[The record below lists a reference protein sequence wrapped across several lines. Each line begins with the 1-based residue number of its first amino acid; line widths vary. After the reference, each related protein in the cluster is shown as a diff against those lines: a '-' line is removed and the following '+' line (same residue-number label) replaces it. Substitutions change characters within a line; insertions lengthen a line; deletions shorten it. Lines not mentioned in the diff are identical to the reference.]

1 MTIERHD
8 GETYA
13 PAVGMSEWADAAVVG
28 GGAIGLAVAR
38 ALAAAGVEWTVLLER
53 EPAVGQGST
62 ARANGGVRAQFTTP
76 VNIAFS
82 TYSIEE
88 FERLQREHGDLLSFH
103 QVGYLFVTAS
113 EVGEAQLRAAMNLQR
128 SLDVDTEWLT
138 PEEIADKAPFLR
150 LEGLR
155 GGTFHAR
162 DGFLDPHGAVQTFR
176 AECPP
181 DRVSIRTD
189 VVVTGVLARAGSIE
203 LTTSAG
209 ELKVGWVVDA
219 AGPYAAHVA
228 AMIDVDLPVKPV
240 RRNLAF
246 VRTPEEPTSLIPMC
260 IDVDT
265 GVLVRRE
272 VGGGYV
278 IAYSNPDDPPGWD
291 SSLDPRFLEDLGRL
305 IGNRF
310 PTLRDVPFDPR
321 QCWAGLYPETPDHH
335 AIIGPAEEADRFII
349 CAGFGGHGLMHAPA
363 AGKAVA
369 ELITEGTCSTFDLHA
384 LRPSRFREGDLV
396 MESAV
401 L

>member
-1 MTIERHD
+1 MTAPRER
-8 GETYA
+8 
-13 PAVGMSEWADAAVVG
+13 VVVAVVG
-28 GGAIGLAVAR
+28 GGAVGLSVAR
-38 ALAAAGVEWTVLLER
+38 ALAAAGVEQTTVLER
-53 EPAVGQGST
+53 EPALGQGST

-76 VNIAFS
+76 INIAFS
-82 TYSIEE
+82 MYSIGE
-88 FERLQREHGDLLSFH
+88 FERLRRDHDELLSFH
-103 QVGYLFVTAS
+103 QVGYLFVTAT
-113 EVGEAQLRAAMNLQR
+113 EDGEAQLRAARDLQR
-128 SLDVDTEWLT
+128 SLGVDTELVT
-138 PEEIADKAPFLR
+138 PEEIGRRAPLVR
-150 LEGLR
+150 LDGLR

-162 DGFLDPHGAVQTFR
+162 DGFLDPHGTVQALR

-181 DRVSIRTD
+181 ERVTIRTG
-189 VVVTGVLARAGSIE
+189 VEVTGLRQRTGSIE
-203 LTTSAG
+203 IATTAG
-209 ELKVGWVVDA
+209 DLEAGWVVDA
-219 AGPYAAHVA
+219 AGPHAAAVA
-228 AMIDVDLPVKPV
+228 AMLGVDLPVEPV

-246 VRTPEEPTSLIPMC
+246 LRIPHEPPGLIPMC

-278 IAYSNPDDPPGWD
+278 IAYSNPADPPGWD
-291 SSLDPRFLEDLGRL
+291 TSLDPRFLEDLGRL

-310 PTLRDVPFDPR
+310 PTLRDVPIDPR

-335 AIIGPAEEADRFII
+335 AVVGPAEEAERFIL

-369 ELITEGTCSTFDLHA
+369 ELITEGACSTFDLRP

-396 MESAV
+396 VESAV

>member
-1 MTIERHD
+1 MTAPRERV
-8 GETYA
+8 E
-13 PAVGMSEWADAAVVG
+13 VAVVG

-38 ALAAAGVEWTVLLER
+38 ELATAGVESVAILER

-76 VNIAFS
+76 INITFS
-82 TYSIEE
+82 TYSIGE
-88 FERLQREHGDLLSFH
+88 FERLRRDHDELLSFH
-103 QVGYLFVTAS
+103 QVGYLFVTAT
-113 EVGEAQLRAAMNLQR
+113 EDGEAQLRAARDLQR
-128 SLDVDTEWLT
+128 SLGVDTELVT
-138 PEEIADKAPFLR
+138 LEEIGRRAPLVR
-150 LEGLR
+150 LDGLR
-155 GGTFHAR
+155 GGTFHAG
-162 DGFLDPHGAVQTFR
+162 DGFLDPHGTVQALR

-181 DRVSIRTD
+181 ERVTIRTG
-189 VVVTGVLARAGSIE
+189 VEVTGLHRRTGSIE
-203 LTTSAG
+203 VATTAG
-209 ELKVGWVVDA
+209 DLEAGWVVDA
-219 AGPYAAHVA
+219 AGPHAAAVA
-228 AMIDVDLPVKPV
+228 AMLGVDLPVEPV

-246 VRTPEEPTSLIPMC
+246 LRIPHEPPGLIPMC

-278 IAYSNPDDPPGWD
+278 IAYSNPADPPGWD
-291 SSLDPRFLEDLGRL
+291 TSLDPRFLEDLGRL

-310 PTLRDVPFDPR
+310 PTLRDVPIDPR

-335 AIIGPAEEADRFII
+335 AVVGPAEEAERFIL

-363 AGKAVA
+363 AGRAVA
-369 ELITEGTCSTFDLHA
+369 ELITEGSCSTFDLHP